1 MESVRDWMSKGT
13 LIMMHGMTGTSEKM
27 EELARGL
34 TPDGWSTLC
43 PQAKIGHPTRGGFAW
58 WLFEEGVSEDESIS
72 QMEDSLSGILEII
85 PDGPIIVG
93 GFSQGGAM
101 ASALLET
108 KASSSIVGLVLIATK
123 TARPDELRGV
133 LPFLKPRQVIWMHGE
148 RDHLVPLDVGI
159 EHIEIFEE
167 SGWPVT
173 RLEHEKGHMVNLNQF
188 EEMREQISE
197 IAKNSQR

>member
-1 MESVRDWMSKGT
+1 MGNGT

-34 TPDGWSTLC
+34 TPAGWSTLC
-43 PQAKIGHPTRGGFAW
+43 PQAEISHPTRGGFAW
-58 WLFEEGVSEDESIS
+58 WLFGEDVSEEESIS
-72 QMEDSLSGILEII
+72 QMEKSLSGILDIL

-108 KASSSIVGLVLIATK
+108 EASSSIVGLILIATK
-123 TARPDELRGV
+123 TARPDELRGS
-133 LPFLKPRQVIWMHGE
+133 LPFLKPRPVIWMHGE

-173 RLEHEKGHMVNLNQF
+173 RLKHEKGHMVNLKQF
-188 EEMREQISE
+188 EEMREQVSM
-197 IAKNSQR
+197 IAKKSQR

>member
-1 MESVRDWMSKGT
+1 MSKGT

-43 PQAKIGHPTRGGFAW
+43 PQAKIRHPTRGGFAW
-58 WLFEEGVSEDESIS
+58 WLFEEGVSEAESIS
-72 QMEDSLSGILEII
+72 QMEESLSGILEII

-108 KASSSIVGLVLIATK
+108 EASSSIVGLVLIATK
-123 TARPDELRGV
+123 TARPDELRGS
-133 LPFLKPRQVIWMHGE
+133 LPFLKPRPVIWMHGE
-148 RDHLVPLDVGI
+148 RDHLVPLDVGM

-188 EEMREQISE
+188 EEMREQVQK

>member
-1 MESVRDWMSKGT
+1 
-13 LIMMHGMTGTSEKM
+13 MTGTSEKM

-34 TPDGWSTLC
+34 TPYGWSTLC
-43 PQAKIGHPTRGGFAW
+43 PQAKIRHPTRGGFAW

-85 PDGPIIVG
+85 PDGPVIVG

-123 TARPDELRGV
+123 TARPDELRGS
-133 LPFLKPRQVIWMHGE
+133 LPFLKPRPVIWMHGE
-148 RDHLVPLDVGI
+148 RDHLVPLDVGM

-173 RLEHEKGHMVNLNQF
+173 RLEHEK
-188 EEMREQISE
+188 
-197 IAKNSQR
+197 

>member
-1 MESVRDWMSKGT
+1 MSNGT

-27 EELARGL
+27 EDLARSL
-34 TPDGWSTLC
+34 VPEGWSTLC
-43 PQAKIGHPTRGGFAW
+43 PQAKIRHPTRGGFAW
-58 WLFEEGVSEDESIS
+58 WLFGEGVTEEESMS
-72 QMEDSLSGILEII
+72 QMEESLSEILEKL

-108 KASSSIVGLVLIATK
+108 EASNSIVGLILIATK
-123 TARPDELRGV
+123 TARPDELRGT
-133 LPFLKPRQVIWMHGE
+133 LPFLKPRPVIWMHGE

-159 EHIEIFEE
+159 EHIEIFEQ

-173 RLEHEKGHMVNLNQF
+173 RLKHEKGHMVNLKQF
-188 EEMREQISE
+188 EQMRKQVSM
-197 IAKNSQR
+197 IAKNYHR

>member
-1 MESVRDWMSKGT
+1 MSKGT

-43 PQAKIGHPTRGGFAW
+43 PQAKIRHPTRGGFAW
-58 WLFEEGVSEDESIS
+58 WLFEGGVSEDESIS

-123 TARPDELRGV
+123 TARPDELREV
-133 LPFLKPRQVIWMHGE
+133 LPFLKPRPVIWMHGE

-167 SGWPVT
+167 SGWPVK

-188 EEMREQISE
+188 EEMREQVSE
-197 IAKNSQR
+197 IAENSQR

>member
-1 MESVRDWMSKGT
+1 MSKGT

-27 EELARGL
+27 EDLARSL
-34 TPDGWSTLC
+34 APEGWSTLC
-43 PQAKIGHPTRGGFAW
+43 PQAKIRHPTRGGFAW
-58 WLFEEGVSEDESIS
+58 WLFGEGVTEEESMS
-72 QMEDSLSGILEII
+72 QMEESLSEILEKL

-108 KASSSIVGLVLIATK
+108 EASNSIVGLILIATK
-123 TARPDELRGV
+123 TARPDELRGT
-133 LPFLKPRQVIWMHGE
+133 LPFLKPRPVIWMHGE

-159 EHIEIFEE
+159 EHIEIFEQ

-173 RLEHEKGHMVNLNQF
+173 RLRHEKGHMVNLKQF
-188 EEMREQISE
+188 EQMREQVSM
-197 IAKNSQR
+197 IAKKSHR

>member
-1 MESVRDWMSKGT
+1 MSKGT
-13 LIMMHGMTGTSEKM
+13 LIMMHGMTGTSGKM
-27 EELARGL
+27 EELARKL

-43 PQAKIGHPTRGGFAW
+43 PQAKIRHPTRGGFAW
-58 WLFEEGVSEDESIS
+58 WLFGEGVTEEESMS
-72 QMEDSLSGILEII
+72 QMEESLSEILEKL

-108 KASSSIVGLVLIATK
+108 EASNSIVGLILIATK
-123 TARPDELRGV
+123 TARPNELRGT
-133 LPFLKPRQVIWMHGE
+133 LPFLKPRPVIWMHGE

-159 EHIEIFEE
+159 EHIEIFEQ

-173 RLEHEKGHMVNLNQF
+173 RLKHGKGHMVNLKQF
-188 EEMREQISE
+188 EQMREQVSM
-197 IAKNSQR
+197 IAKKSHR

>member
-27 EELARGL
+27 QELARRL
-34 TPDGWSTLC
+34 TPDGWTTLC
-43 PQAKIGHPTRGGFAW
+43 PQAKISHPTRGGFAW
-58 WLFEEGVSEDESIS
+58 WLFGEDVSEDETMS
-72 QMEDSLSGILEII
+72 QMKESLSGILEIL

-123 TARPDELRGV
+123 TARPDELRGS
-133 LPFLKPRQVIWMHGE
+133 LPFLKPRPVIWMHGK

-173 RLEHEKGHMVNLNQF
+173 RLEHEKGHMVNLKQF
-188 EEMREQISE
+188 EEMRKQVSI
-197 IAKNSQR
+197 IA

>member
-1 MESVRDWMSKGT
+1 MSGT
-13 LIMMHGMTGTSEKM
+13 FVMMHGMTGTSEKM

-34 TPDGWSTLC
+34 TPTGWSTLC
-43 PQAKIGHPTRGGFAW
+43 PQAEISHPTRGGFAW
-58 WLFEEGVSEDESIS
+58 WLFGEDVSEEESIS
-72 QMEDSLSGILEII
+72 QMEKSLSGILDIL

-108 KASSSIVGLVLIATK
+108 EASSSIVGLILIATK
-123 TARPDELRGV
+123 TARPDELRGS
-133 LPFLKPRQVIWMHGE
+133 LPFLKPRPVIWMHGE

-173 RLEHEKGHMVNLNQF
+173 RLKHEKGHMVNLKQL
-188 EEMREQISE
+188 EEMREQVSM
-197 IAKNSQR
+197 IAKKSQR

>member
-1 MESVRDWMSKGT
+1 
-13 LIMMHGMTGTSEKM
+13 
-27 EELARGL
+27 
-34 TPDGWSTLC
+34 
-43 PQAKIGHPTRGGFAW
+43 
-58 WLFEEGVSEDESIS
+58 
-72 QMEDSLSGILEII
+72 
-85 PDGPIIVG
+85 
-93 GFSQGGAM
+93 M

-133 LPFLKPRQVIWMHGE
+133 LPFLKPRPVIWMHGE

>member
-1 MESVRDWMSKGT
+1 MGKGT
-13 LIMMHGMTGTSEKM
+13 LIMMHGMTGTSEMM
-27 EELARGL
+27 EELAQRL

-43 PQAKIGHPTRGGFAW
+43 PQAKFRHPTRGGFAW
-58 WLFEEGVSEDESIS
+58 WLFEEGVSDEESVS
-72 QMEDSLSGILEII
+72 QMEDSLTGILDII

-108 KASSSIVGLVLIATK
+108 EASSSIVGLVLIATK
-123 TARPDELRGV
+123 TARPDELRV
-133 LPFLKPRQVIWMHGE
+133 SLPFLKPRPVIWMHGE
-148 RDHLVPLDVGI
+148 RDHLVPFDVGM
-159 EHIEIFEE
+159 EHIKIFEE

-188 EEMREQISE
+188 EEMREQVQR
-197 IAKNSQR
+197 IANSQR

>member
-1 MESVRDWMSKGT
+1 MGKGT

-27 EELARGL
+27 EELAQRL

-43 PQAKIGHPTRGGFAW
+43 PQAKFRHPTRGGFAW
-58 WLFEEGVSEDESIS
+58 WLFEEGVSDEESVS
-72 QMEDSLSGILEII
+72 QMEDSLTGILDII

-108 KASSSIVGLVLIATK
+108 EASSSIVGLVLIATK
-123 TARPDELRGV
+123 TARPDELRV
-133 LPFLKPRQVIWMHGE
+133 SLPFLKPRPVIWMHGE
-148 RDHLVPLDVGI
+148 RDHLVPFDVGM
-159 EHIEIFEE
+159 EHIKIFEE

-188 EEMREQISE
+188 EEMRDQVQR
-197 IAKNSQR
+197 IANSQR

>member
-1 MESVRDWMSKGT
+1 MGKGT

-27 EELARGL
+27 EELAQRL

-43 PQAKIGHPTRGGFAW
+43 PQAKFRHPTRGGFAW
-58 WLFEEGVSEDESIS
+58 WLFEEGVSDEESVS
-72 QMEDSLSGILEII
+72 QMEDSLTGILDII

-108 KASSSIVGLVLIATK
+108 EASSSIVGLVLIATK
-123 TARPDELRGV
+123 TARPDELRV
-133 LPFLKPRQVIWMHGE
+133 SLPFLKPRPVIWMHGE
-148 RDHLVPLDVGI
+148 RDHLVPFDVGM
-159 EHIEIFEE
+159 EHIKIFEE

-188 EEMREQISE
+188 EEMREQVQR
-197 IAKNSQR
+197 IANSQR

>member
-1 MESVRDWMSKGT
+1 MSNGT

-27 EELARGL
+27 EDLARSL
-34 TPDGWSTLC
+34 VPEGWSTLC
-43 PQAKIGHPTRGGFAW
+43 PQAKIRHPTRGGFAW
-58 WLFEEGVSEDESIS
+58 WLFGEGVTEEESMS
-72 QMEDSLSGILEII
+72 QMEESLSEILEKL

-108 KASSSIVGLVLIATK
+108 EASNSIVGLILIATK
-123 TARPDELRGV
+123 TARPDELRGT
-133 LPFLKPRQVIWMHGE
+133 LPFLKPRPVIWMHGE

-173 RLEHEKGHMVNLNQF
+173 RLKHEKGHMVNLKQF
-188 EEMREQISE
+188 EEMREQVSM
-197 IAKNSQR
+197 IAKKSQR

>member
-1 MESVRDWMSKGT
+1 MSNGT

-27 EELARGL
+27 EDLARSL
-34 TPDGWSTLC
+34 VPEGWSTLC
-43 PQAKIGHPTRGGFAW
+43 PQAKIRHPTRGGFAW
-58 WLFEEGVSEDESIS
+58 WLFGEGVTEEESMS
-72 QMEDSLSGILEII
+72 QMEESLSEILEKL

-108 KASSSIVGLVLIATK
+108 EASSSIVGLILIATK
-123 TARPDELRGV
+123 TARPDELRGS
-133 LPFLKPRQVIWMHGE
+133 LPFLKPRPVIWMHGE

-173 RLEHEKGHMVNLNQF
+173 RLKHEKGHMVNLKQF
-188 EEMREQISE
+188 EEMREQVSM
-197 IAKNSQR
+197 IAKKSQR

>member
-1 MESVRDWMSKGT
+1 MSKGT
-13 LIMMHGMTGTSEKM
+13 LIMMHGMTGTSEKI

-34 TPDGWSTLC
+34 TPDEWSTLC
-43 PQAKIGHPTRGGFAW
+43 PQAKISHPTKGGFAW
-58 WLFEEGVSEDESIS
+58 WLFGEGISEDESIS
-72 QMEDSLSGILEII
+72 QMEDSLSGVLEIL

-108 KASSSIVGLVLIATK
+108 EASSSIVGLVLIATK
-123 TARPDELRGV
+123 TARPNELRGS
-133 LPFLKPRQVIWMHGE
+133 LPFLKPRPVIWMHGE
-148 RDHLVPLDVGI
+148 RDHLVPLDVGM

-173 RLEHEKGHMVNLNQF
+173 RLEHGKGHMVNLKQF
-188 EEMREQISE
+188 EEMRENISM

>member
-1 MESVRDWMSKGT
+1 MSKGT

-27 EELARGL
+27 EELAQRL

-43 PQAKIGHPTRGGFAW
+43 PQAKFRHPTRGGFAW
-58 WLFEEGVSEDESIS
+58 WLFGEGVSDEESIS
-72 QMEDSLSGILEII
+72 QMEDSLTGILDVI

-108 KASSSIVGLVLIATK
+108 EASSSIVGLVLIATK
-123 TARPDELRGV
+123 TARPDELRV
-133 LPFLKPRQVIWMHGE
+133 SLPFLKPRPVIWMHGE
-148 RDHLVPLDVGI
+148 RDHLVPFDVGM
-159 EHIEIFEE
+159 EHIKIFEE

-173 RLEHEKGHMVNLNQF
+173 RLEHEKGHMVNLSQF
-188 EEMREQISE
+188 EEMREQVQR
-197 IAKNSQR
+197 IANSQR

>member
-1 MESVRDWMSKGT
+1 MSKGT
-13 LIMMHGMTGTSEKM
+13 LIMMHGMTGTSEKI

-34 TPDGWSTLC
+34 TPDEWSTLC
-43 PQAKIGHPTRGGFAW
+43 PQAKIRHPTKGGFAW
-58 WLFEEGVSEDESIS
+58 WLFGEGISEDESIS
-72 QMEDSLSGILEII
+72 QMEDSLSGVLEIL

-108 KASSSIVGLVLIATK
+108 EASSSIIGLVLIATK
-123 TARPDELRGV
+123 TARPNELRGA
-133 LPFLKPRQVIWMHGE
+133 LPFLKPRPVIWMHGE
-148 RDHLVPLDVGI
+148 RDHLVPLDVGM

-173 RLEHEKGHMVNLNQF
+173 RLEHGKGHMVNLKQF
-188 EEMREQISE
+188 EEMRENISM